1 MTRYLLDVNVLLAL
15 SLPRHQHHAAAT
27 DWFDAGQQWAT
38 TPITETAY
46 LRLMLNPRVVGYDIP
61 ASQALAA
68 LAAMRQL
75 PGHSFAADTSSLAI
89 PALDVTFLAGTNQV
103 TDFHLVNLAVRNSM
117 QFATFDASL
126 SRALASSDRKHVFV
140 LTD

>member
-1 MTRYLLDVNVLLAL
+1 MTRYLLDVNVLLVL
-15 SLPRHQHHAAAT
+15 SLPRHQHHAGAT
-27 DWFDAGQQWAT
+27 EWFDAGQQRAT

-68 LAAMRQL
+68 LSAMLEL
-75 PGHSFAADTSSLAI
+75 PGHSFVADTSSLAV
-89 PALDVTFLAGTNQV
+89 PALDVTFLAGTKQV
-103 TDFHLVNLAVRNSM
+103 TDFHLVNLAVSSSM

-126 SRALASSDRKHVFV
+126 KRALAQSYRAHVFV

>member
-15 SLPRHQHHAAAT
+15 SLPRHQHHAGAS

-46 LRLMLNPRVVGYDIP
+46 LRLMLNPRVVGYDIS

-68 LAAMRQL
+68 LSAMRQL
-75 PGHSFAADTSSLAI
+75 PGHSFVVDTSSLAA
-89 PALDVTFLAGTNQV
+89 PAIDVTFLAGTKQV
-103 TDFHLVNLAVRNSM
+103 TDFHLVSLAVGNSM

-126 SRALASSDRKHVFV
+126 SRALAQSDRGHVFV

>member
-15 SLPRHQHHAAAT
+15 SLPRHQHHAGAT
-27 DWFDAGQQWAT
+27 EWFDGGQQWAT

-46 LRLMLNPRVVGYDIP
+46 LRLMLNPHVVGYDIP

-68 LAAMRQL
+68 LNAMRQL
-75 PGHSFAADTSSLAI
+75 PGHSFVADMSSLAV
-89 PALDVTFLAGTNQV
+89 PALDVTFLAGTKQV
-103 TDFHLVNLAVRNSM
+103 TDFHLVNLAVASSM
-117 QFATFDASL
+117 KFATFDASL
-126 SRALASSDRKHVFV
+126 SRALAQPDRTHVLV